1 MKNLLCLTGFAFFAI
16 TASAQEYKIEPGVG
30 ELIAPS
36 SGSYVG
42 GNSFVISG
50 YVSQG
55 YQGGMIYRT
64 NATSL
69 AWATKVFALSEF
81 QGQTITANGDVVS
94 VGQANGDALIV
105 RLSQTGSTLWTKVL
119 ETDSLGLLRGV
130 AEDANGNLVAVGGQ
144 HSQSSTKENEFV
156 IKLDPSGN
164 VLWSREVLPPFG
176 SVDPA
181 NRFNKVIID
190 GDTIFAFGTRQ
201 NSSGPTEISI
211 GKFSSDGNYS
221 EFYTVGS
228 ISSEI
233 FCDVT
238 MSGQDFVIS
247 YIMGSFTG
255 LIRLD
260 HSISMLA
267 SVQLTPTLGVGTLG
281 MSGGIVSCGNNF
293 IICGERASGSGPNNS
308 FAAAVDQNFSP
319 QWAEIVEANASA
331 TVKPIV
337 GSMGQVMI
345 VGASQVNFGAV
356 MSLVDGATGFPVM
369 GSCEPPQAFSVTKT
383 PNTLNSV
390 SINRSAVPVN
400 FANIGTVTL
409 VPYQPGFDLCG
420 VTPLPIHLL
429 SFTAKAVGH
438 DVLLEWSTATEQN
451 NDHYTIE
458 KSRDGQS
465 FEEVVRVNGAGNS
478 VSTQSYDAVDHHPY
492 TGESYYRLK
501 QTDTDGAYTY
511 SDLVTVTVDTP
522 VELVVWP
529 NPIGNGQIL
538 NLPADNGGY
547 ELRDA
552 IGRLVSVVHG
562 TTTEISGLSSGWYT
576 VQSIVRPDAKT
587 KFLVT
592 F

>member
-1 MKNLLCLTGFAFFAI
+1 MKNLLYLTGFAFFAI

-30 ELIAPS
+30 ETISPL

-42 GNSFVISG
+42 GNSYVISG
-50 YVSQG
+50 SVYQG
-55 YQGGMIYRT
+55 YDAGMVYRT

-69 AWATKVFALSEF
+69 AWAKKVFALSEI
-81 QGQTITANGDVVS
+81 QGQTITGNGDVVA

-105 RLSQTGSTLWTKVL
+105 RLSQTGATLWAKTIGNSASIEL
-119 ETDSLGLLRGV
+119 MRGV
-130 AEDANGNLVAVGGQ
+130 VEDAAGNLIVVGGIRDN
-144 HSQSSTKENEFV
+144 TTNDENELV
-156 IKLDPSGN
+156 IKFDQDGN
-164 VLWSREVLPPFG
+164 LLWSREVLPPFG
-176 SVDPA
+176 SIDPA
-181 NRFNKVIID
+181 NHFNKVVIQN
-190 GDTIFAFGTRQ
+190 DTIFAFGTRLH
-201 NSSGPTEISI
+201 SLSPADISI

-221 EFYTVGS
+221 EFYTAGS

-247 YIMGSFTG
+247 YLMGSYTG

-260 HSISMLA
+260 PNLSMLA

-281 MSGGIVSCGNNF
+281 MSGGIVSCGSNF
-293 IICGERASGSGPNNS
+293 IICGDRVVVGSNS
-308 FAAAVDQNFSP
+308 FVAAVDQNFSP

-356 MSLVDGATGFPVM
+356 MSVVDGATGFPVM
-369 GSCEPPQAFSVTKT
+369 GSCEPPQTFGITKT
-383 PNTLNSV
+383 SNFLYSV
-390 SINRSAVPVN
+390 EIIRSVVPVN
-400 FANIGTVTL
+400 FANVGTVTL

-420 VTPLPIHLL
+420 VTTLPIHLL

-511 SDLVTVTVDTP
+511 SDLVPVTVDAP

-529 NPIGNGQIL
+529 NPIGNGQVL
-538 NLPADNGGY
+538 SLPPDAGGY
-547 ELRDA
+547 ELRDVT
-552 IGRLVSVVHG
+552 GRLVSVVHG
-562 TTTEISGLSSGWYT
+562 TTLMSGLSSGQYT
-576 VQSIVRPDAKT
+576 VRSISNPELHT
-587 KFLVT
+587 QLLVT